1 MPGTVSGSPRALEV
15 LVEKAESQNDL
26 LLELLLEQK
35 VNTLHLAEIAGV
47 QFEQEDVELE
57 TN

>member
-1 MPGTVSGSPRALEV
+1 MRITRGGSVDLTKLE
-15 LVEKAESQNDL
+15 EIAESQNDL

-35 VNTLHLAEIAGV
+35 IDTLHLAEVSGEV
-47 QFEQEDVELE
+47 FDQEDVELE